1 MDYKRAILEALKEE
15 NKDLCIE
22 LSLESIEKNIYT
34 IPELYENI
42 LKIGLYSIDDCS
54 GDDCIWKEHIKTSIV
69 RSVIECLYPQVIKLK
84 KSSNHMNKKVVLACP
99 EKEYHEIGLRMVD
112 DFFSTL
118 GYETIFI
125 GANSPKIQVL
135 NAVIRTKAD
144 YLAVSVTDYYLLF
157 EAQKMIQF
165 IKNINK
171 DIKVI
176 VGGNA
181 FKENKDS
188 IIRIGGDIYIES
200 FKDFIK
206 LRDGEQD
213 EISI

>member
-15 NKDLCIE
+15 KKDLCIE

-34 IPELYENI
+34 IPELYENV
-42 LKIGLYSIDDCS
+42 LKTGLYSIDYCS

-69 RSVIECLYPQVIKLK
+69 RSVIECLYPYIIKLK
-84 KSSNHMNKKVVLACP
+84 KSAKPVNKKVVLACP

-112 DFFSTL
+112 DFFSIL
-118 GYETIFI
+118 GYQSIFI
-125 GANSPKIQVL
+125 GANTPKIQVL
-135 NAVIRTKAD
+135 NAVTRTKAD
-144 YLAVSVTDYYLLF
+144 YLDVSVTDYYLLF
-157 EAQKMIQF
+157 EAQKMIQLVRDVD
-165 IKNINK
+165 K

-181 FKENKDS
+181 FKENMDS
-188 IIRIGGDIYIES
+188 LKSIGGDTYIET
-200 FKDFIK
+200 FEDLIR

>member
-15 NKDLCIE
+15 KKDLCIN

-34 IPELYENI
+34 IPDLYENV
-42 LKIGLYSIDDCS
+42 LKTGLYSIDDCS

-69 RSVIECLYPQVIKLK
+69 RTVIECLYPHVIKLK
-84 KSSNHMNKKVVLACP
+84 KIAKPTNKKVVLACP
-99 EKEYHEIGLRMVD
+99 EKEYHEIGLRMID
-112 DFFSTL
+112 DFFNIL

-125 GANSPKIQVL
+125 GANTPKTQVL
-135 NAVIRTKAD
+135 NAVIRTKPD
-144 YLAVSVTDYYLLF
+144 YLAISVTDYYLLF
-157 EAQKMIQF
+157 EAQKMIQL
-165 IKNINK
+165 IINVNK
-171 DIKVI
+171 EIKVI

-181 FKENKDS
+181 FKENTDS
-188 IIRIGGDIYIES
+188 ISSIGGDIFIES
-200 FKDFIK
+200 FEDLIK

>member
-1 MDYKRAILEALKEE
+1 MDYKKAILEALKEE

-22 LSLESIEKNIYT
+22 LSLESVEKNICT
-34 IPELYENI
+34 IPELYENV
-42 LKIGLYSIDDCS
+42 LKIGLYSIDDCA

-69 RSVIECLYPQVIKLK
+69 RSVIECLYPNIIKLK
-84 KSSNHMNKKVVLACP
+84 KSAKPINKKVVLACP
-99 EKEYHEIGLRMVD
+99 EKEYHEIGLRMID
-112 DFFSTL
+112 DFFNIL

-125 GANSPKIQVL
+125 GANTPKLQVL

-144 YLAVSVTDYYLLF
+144 YLAISVTDYYLLF
-157 EAQKMIQF
+157 EAQKMIQN
-165 IKNINK
+165 IKDVNK

-181 FKENKDS
+181 FKGNMDS
-188 IIRIGGDIYIES
+188 ISSIGGDIYIEY
-200 FKDFIK
+200 FEDLIK
-206 LRDGEQD
+206 LREGEQD